1 MKKRW
6 VIVIA
11 LLSLGVLAGLQIPYY
26 LSAKKLSA
34 CADKG
39 GAWSEGGCI
48 ERRLET
54 PPDPAGWKRFDM
66 WGHFSFA
73 APTDTV
79 EAPRQGIDSVVGRYS
94 SDGFTLV
101 VDYGLGVNA
110 VSDGTPWHRIDGWP
124 SRYMSGRSPDICATG
139 IYAELGAPLPVQPGV
154 TLNMSTCARD
164 EAALLR
170 VQQVFRS
177 VRFGSRRDQ
186 TEETKEPGARPAPG

>member
-11 LLSLGVLAGLQIPYY
+11 LLSLGIIAALQIPHYI
-26 LSAKKLSA
+26 SAKKRSA
-34 CADKG
+34 CSDKG

-48 ERRLET
+48 ERRVET

-73 APTDTV
+73 APADTV
-79 EAPRQGIDSVVGRYS
+79 EASTRGIDSVVGQYR
-94 SDGFTLV
+94 SDGFTVV
-101 VDYGLGVNA
+101 VDYGFGVNS
-110 VSDGTPWHRIDGWP
+110 VSNGTPWHRIDGWP

-139 IYAELGAPLPVQPGV
+139 IYANLGAPLPIEPGV
-154 TLNMSTCARD
+154 TLNMSACARD

-177 VRFGSRRDQ
+177 VRFGSARDQ
-186 TEETKEPGARPAPG
+186 AKETRKPGSRL